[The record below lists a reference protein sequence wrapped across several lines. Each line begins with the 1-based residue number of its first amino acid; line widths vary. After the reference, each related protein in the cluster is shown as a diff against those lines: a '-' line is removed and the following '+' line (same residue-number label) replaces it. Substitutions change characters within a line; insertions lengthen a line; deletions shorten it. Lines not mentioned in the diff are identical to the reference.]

1 LLRYWGC
8 CGPDWLSLRSS
19 RARWVTTKSRPNFSW
34 NCLWFIFGES
44 LRLASANA
52 SQDERLFNN
61 SGLASGGQK
70 ATATEWKDGCRPISQ
85 SARFEKWMAP
95 AGRRSS
101 SSFLGLI
108 ASPIRARARP
118 RPRFSWVRRTW
129 PPKSLHS
136 SVLPS
141 QPSIHQRPSKTEG
154 EDDNENGRG
163 ILALKPGFHC
173 VPEGLAIVAR
183 RFIAGLAVD
192 RDLRPG
198 GTLEVGSGC
207 YESAVPDRFKVE
219 IATRRATSP
228 AQEEPSQRNN
238 DVPKNRP
245 QLPFVIFASSS
256 ANLLGLLLSPSVQIQ
271 ASLRD
276 AGSRGPGTRR

>member
-1 LLRYWGC
+1 MLRKMS
-8 CGPDWLSLRSS
+8 DSLIILGWP
-19 RARWVTTKSRPNFSW
+19 RA
-34 NCLWFIFGES
+34 
-44 LRLASANA
+44 A
-52 SQDERLFNN
+52 
-61 SGLASGGQK
+61 QK
-70 ATATEWKDGCRPISQ
+70 ATATKWKDGCRPISQ

-183 RFIAGLAVD
+183 RFIAGLATHWICVPEG
-192 RDLRPG
+192 RLKLDL
-198 GTLEVGSGC
+198 GC
-207 YESAVPDRFKVE
+207 YESGVPDRFKVK
-219 IATRRATSP
+219 ISTRRATSP
-228 AQEEPSQRNN
+228 AQEQSSQRNN
-238 DVPKNRP
+238 DVPKIRP
-245 QLPFVIFASSS
+245 QLPFVIFASSC
-256 ANLLGLLLSPSVQIQ
+256 ANLLGPLLSPSVQIQ

-276 AGSRGPGTRR
+276 AGPTGSRNRR